1 MKRGILW
8 VALACLIIV
17 SLVLASCNKT
27 TTTTTSATTTTTTT
41 TTTTKTTATTAT
53 VPPSS
58 TTSTT
63 TNTTTGKWWDK
74 LGVPTYGGTFTFRVA
89 SDPQGFDYFVC
100 YSNAPWDIYQST
112 LANMDPT
119 LDPNQFGYK
128 GRWAPISYTEGDLAQ
143 SWELSSDWTTV
154 TFKLKQGVHWA
165 LNPNSDASRLVNGR
179 ELTADDVVYSFN
191 RMNGLAGFKKGAW
204 NAPDLGS
211 LTSVTAPDKY
221 TVVFKFSA
229 ASPFNLDA
237 LISPLDTNGVVPKE
251 VIDKYGDMNNWHN
264 TVGTGPY
271 MLNDFVASSS
281 GTFIRNPNYW
291 RLDERYPQNQLP
303 YIDKISYLIIPN
315 DATALAAARTGKIDI
330 VENLTWSTAA
340 TVAKTNPEILQLTRP
355 AAGYT
360 LDYRDDRVPFNDIK
374 VRQAI
379 QESIDLQ
386 SIAKSYYG
394 GTVEGVPVSET
405 PPAWTGWYIP
415 YAQWPQALKDQYA
428 YNPTAAKKLLADAG
442 YPNGFK
448 TNLLMPTTYDS
459 DLAQIYKSYLLAVG
473 IDMTINTMDYPGF
486 LSYTNA
492 GKQDQIILNGSTG
505 ILFPPSRIIAR
516 FNTGQGANADFVSD
530 PAYDAIFTQFR
541 VTADPV
547 QQQEVYKQADMY
559 AVTHFFHL
567 NALPLVNYVLYQP
580 WLKGFLGEELIY
592 WPKISMAHYWI
603 DQGLKTSMGQ

>member
-1 MKRGILW
+1 MKRGTIW
-8 VALACLIIV
+8 IALTCLMVI
-17 SLVLASCNKT
+17 SMVLASCNKT
-27 TTTTTSATTTTTTT
+27 TTTTTSTSTSTTTST
-41 TTTTKTTATTAT
+41 TTTTKTTTTTA
-53 VPPSS
+53 PSTS
-58 TTSTT
+58 TTSTAT
-63 TNTTTGKWWDK
+63 TATTGKWWEK
-74 LGVPTYGGTFTFRVA
+74 LGKPTYGGTFTFRTA

-112 LANMDPT
+112 LANMDQT

-128 GRWAPISYTEGDLAQ
+128 GRWAPIAYTKGDLTT

-154 TFKLKQGVHWA
+154 TFKLRQGVHWA

-191 RMNGLAGFKKGAW
+191 RMNGLAGYKKGAW

-211 LTSVTAPDKY
+211 LASVTTTDKY
-221 TVVFKFSA
+221 TVVFKFSV

-251 VIDKYGDMNNWHN
+251 VIDKYGDMNNWRN
-264 TVGTGPY
+264 TVGTGPF
-271 MLNDFVASSS
+271 MLNDFVSGSS
-281 GTFIRNPNYW
+281 GTFLRNPNYW
-291 RLDERYPQNQLP
+291 GFDERYPQNQLP
-303 YIDKISYLIIPN
+303 YLDKISYLIIPN

-340 TVAKTNPEILQLTRP
+340 MVAKSNPEILQLTRP

-360 LDYRDDRVPFNDIK
+360 LDYRDDKVPFSDIR

-379 QESIDLQ
+379 QQSIDLQ

-405 PPAWTGWYIP
+405 SPSWTGWYIP
-415 YAQWPQALKDQYA
+415 YAQWPQTVKDQYA

-448 TNLLMPTTYDS
+448 TNLLMSVTYDS
-459 DLAQIYKSYLLAVG
+459 DLAQVYKSYLLAVG
-473 IDMTINTMDYPGF
+473 IDMTINTMDYPAF

-516 FNTGQGANADFVSD
+516 FNTGQGANASFVSD
-530 PAYDAIFTQFR
+530 PAYDALFTQFR
-541 VTADPV
+541 ATADPV

-559 AVTHFFHL
+559 SVTHFFHL
-567 NALPLVNYVLYQP
+567 NALPIVNYVLYQP

-603 DQGLKTSMGQ
+603 DPGVKK

>member
-1 MKRGILW
+1 MKRGTIW
-8 VALACLIIV
+8 IALTCLMVI
-17 SLVLASCNKT
+17 SMVLASCNKT
-27 TTTTTSATTTTTTT
+27 TTTTTSTSTSTTTST
-41 TTTTKTTATTAT
+41 TTTTKTTTTTA
-53 VPPSS
+53 PSTS
-58 TTSTT
+58 TTSTAT
-63 TNTTTGKWWDK
+63 TATTGKWWEK
-74 LGVPTYGGTFTFRVA
+74 LGKPTYGGTFTFRTA

-112 LANMDPT
+112 LANMDQT
-119 LDPNQFGYK
+119 LDPSQFGYK
-128 GRWAPISYTEGDLAQ
+128 GRWAPIAYTKGDLTT

-154 TFKLKQGVHWA
+154 TFKLRQGVHWA

-191 RMNGLAGFKKGAW
+191 RMNGLAGYKKGAW

-211 LTSVTAPDKY
+211 LASVTTPDKY
-221 TVVFKFSA
+221 TVVFKFSV

-251 VIDKYGDMNNWHN
+251 VIDKYGDMNNWRN
-264 TVGTGPY
+264 TVGTGPF
-271 MLNDFVASSS
+271 MLNDFVSGSS
-281 GTFIRNPNYW
+281 GTFLRNPNYW
-291 RLDERYPQNQLP
+291 GFDERYPQNQLP
-303 YIDKISYLIIPN
+303 YLDKISYLIIPN

-340 TVAKTNPEILQLTRP
+340 MVAKSNPEILQLTRP

-360 LDYRDDRVPFNDIK
+360 LDYRDDKVPFSDIR

-379 QESIDLQ
+379 QQSIDLQ

-405 PPAWTGWYIP
+405 SPSWTGWYIP
-415 YAQWPQALKDQYA
+415 YAQWPQTVKDQYA

-448 TNLLMPTTYDS
+448 TNLLMSVTYDS
-459 DLAQIYKSYLLAVG
+459 DLAQVYKSYLLAVG
-473 IDMTINTMDYPGF
+473 IDMTINTMDYPAF

-516 FNTGQGANADFVSD
+516 FNTGQGANASFVSD
-530 PAYDAIFTQFR
+530 PAYDALFTQFR
-541 VTADPV
+541 ATADPV

-559 AVTHFFHL
+559 SVTHFFHL
-567 NALPLVNYVLYQP
+567 NALPIVNYVLYQP

-603 DQGLKTSMGQ
+603 DPGVKK